1 MRPGEYITAGGRP
14 FRDRSMAGRQLAE
27 KLGIFA
33 GRRDAIVLG
42 LARGGLPVAYEVAA
56 QLRLP
61 LDVFVVRK
69 LGVPGF
75 GELAMGA
82 LASGGVRVVNEEVL
96 QQLQPRGEMIL
107 EAVTAKEAAE
117 LHLRERRY
125 RDGRAPLEVRGRVA
139 ILVDDGLATGA
150 SMRAAAAALRQQEAA
165 QIVVA
170 VPVGA
175 PETCRAMAAEVDE
188 VVCVIA
194 PESFQ
199 AVGQYYEDFSQ
210 VSDKEVRELLAVAAR
225 LRGQN
230 YRLSE
235 RGDSAN

>member
-1 MRPGEYITAGGRP
+1 MTAGGRP

-27 KLGIFA
+27 KLGTFA

-96 QQLQPRGEMIL
+96 QQLQPR
-107 EAVTAKEAAE
+107 
-117 LHLRERRY
+117 
-125 RDGRAPLEVRGRVA
+125 
-139 ILVDDGLATGA
+139 
-150 SMRAAAAALRQQEAA
+150 
-165 QIVVA
+165 
-170 VPVGA
+170 
-175 PETCRAMAAEVDE
+175 
-188 VVCVIA
+188 
-194 PESFQ
+194 
-199 AVGQYYEDFSQ
+199 
-210 VSDKEVRELLAVAAR
+210 
-225 LRGQN
+225 
-230 YRLSE
+230 
-235 RGDSAN
+235 